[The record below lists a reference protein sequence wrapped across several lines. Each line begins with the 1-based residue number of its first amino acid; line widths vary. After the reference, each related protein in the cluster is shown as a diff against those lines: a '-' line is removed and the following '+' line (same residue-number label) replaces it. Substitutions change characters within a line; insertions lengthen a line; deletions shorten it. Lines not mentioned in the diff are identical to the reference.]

1 MQLVAEGESGFPAE
15 VGAGGGYTSLGHNG
29 GRSRAGIWIWRGRG
43 IQACREMGGGGRVLW
58 DSLPLPSLQGGGTR
72 PREHPGA
79 GTEEDERVGL
89 LSMACNLCG
98 HTWPKMQKAWGV
110 AGRLCSYIL
119 EVFIIF
125 FTRGLHF
132 LILHWQ
138 SYRESTSHPGKQM
151 ILFPSLV

>member
-1 MQLVAEGESGFPAE
+1 M
-15 VGAGGGYTSLGHNG
+15 
-29 GRSRAGIWIWRGRG
+29 
-43 IQACREMGGGGRVLW
+43 
-58 DSLPLPSLQGGGTR
+58 
-72 PREHPGA
+72 
-79 GTEEDERVGL
+79 GL